1 MYGFY
6 LLARV
11 KVELSSPASYSC
23 AYCYVQSLPHFD
35 RERIQNI
42 SFISGKLFIMY
53 NITEGEVEFLFYPK
67 HPSEN

>member
-11 KVELSSPASYSC
+11 KVELSLPASYSC

-35 RERIQNI
+35 RERIQNNYLLHI
-42 SFISGKLFIMY
+42 R
-53 NITEGEVEFLFYPK
+53 
-67 HPSEN
+67 